1 MYQGGAG
8 TLTFMLG
15 SHLEINVQDRCSCDH
30 TILHIYIYTHTKHAF
45 PKAYFGPDVEKAAI
59 CSFLA
64 PMANRFLRQA
74 QELCT
79 PKKDAGVVKGDPE
92 CTPTPVSKAK
102 KVCTTFEKW
111 VKKQQGDV
119 SVLREARLT

>member
-1 MYQGGAG
+1 MSKIGVPATTPY
-8 TLTFMLG
+8 F
-15 SHLEINVQDRCSCDH
+15 
-30 TILHIYIYTHTKHAF
+30 IYIYTHTKHAF